1 MAAQGV
7 GEFVEVTVV
16 ERTPDRL
23 PQLVLCDRVEVAV
36 PHERGVVAVDH
47 LAHQVRVRVPR
58 ANPISDLRP
67 ELRGHGVGGVEPPC
81 RGTPVE
87 PVVHHRGNV
96 INYGRAGV
104 VAGVVERDEVVVA
117 LEVVV
122 VGQGPRVPGGGVSDQ
137 RSRNHDTVL
146 ATGPSSSTR
155 RNAGW
160 ERPTWLKT
168 PSSMIRNPRPAAA
181 STRASKSA
189 SSPSRGSMRKWSV
202 VS

>member
-1 MAAQGV
+1 MLIPGVHGRRPADRREHGQGVGEVVLVVETTRDAGDVVVTQEGVGHEVREELVVTAEGV
-7 GEFVEVTVV
+7 GEFVEVVVV

-23 PQLVLCDRVEVAV
+23 PQLVLCDRIEVAV

-104 VAGVVERDEVVVA
+104 VG
-117 LEVVV
+117 
-122 VGQGPRVPGGGVSDQ
+122 S
-137 RSRNHDTVL
+137 
-146 ATGPSSSTR
+146 ATRWWWP
-155 RNAGW
+155 
-160 ERPTWLKT
+160 
-168 PSSMIRNPRPAAA
+168 
-181 STRASKSA
+181 SKS
-189 SSPSRGSMRKWSV
+189 S
-202 VS
+202 